1 MLIANYYKKVTGF
14 LEGKEKVE
22 AATWNG
28 LIVLGAN
35 DKMTH
40 QASYKPKDPRE
51 NSGPGTDRI
60 SEISL
65 SIDSLV

>member
-1 MLIANYYKKVTGF
+1 MLISNYYKKVTVF

-28 LIVLGAN
+28 LIALGAN

-51 NSGPGTDRI
+51 NSAPWD
-60 SEISL
+60 
-65 SIDSLV
+65 

>member
-28 LIVLGAN
+28 LIALGAN

-51 NSGPGTDRI
+51 NSAPW
-60 SEISL
+60 E
-65 SIDSLV
+65 